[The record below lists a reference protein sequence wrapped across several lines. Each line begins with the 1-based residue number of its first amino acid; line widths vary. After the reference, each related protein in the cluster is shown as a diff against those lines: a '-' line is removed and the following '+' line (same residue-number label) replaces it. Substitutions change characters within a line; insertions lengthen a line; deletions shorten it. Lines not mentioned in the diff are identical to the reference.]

1 MDPTRAERE
10 VCACIVLLVEKLG
23 WPHSEKGLVL
33 NMFPDKDFQT
43 GRHRSLNN
51 KDHGHLHPVTQAR
64 GFSETK
70 SSQGKKP
77 KDTTK

>member
-1 MDPTRAERE
+1 
-10 VCACIVLLVEKLG
+10 
-23 WPHSEKGLVL
+23 
-33 NMFPDKDFQT
+33 MFPDKDFQT